1 MAQGRNILGRL
12 IDSIRSFLSGGSTPE
27 QTLQKSAKE
36 MMQTLE
42 LQANATSFAMARADE
57 VRRNLQSELD
67 NHEALRREAEN
78 FLAQGDEAAARR
90 LVGLQLQSGE
100 KIARL
105 KEEYAALQAEA
116 EQKVAEYRKSE
127 DDVRKRVEALPK
139 LQQEAQILR
148 EEEAIQ
154 KRLGAFDITSPQNEF
169 DRIEREL
176 DIKRKQIANRSLLT
190 ADPNAELDRRIQQA
204 IGQRKIDDAMEALRK
219 RVAEKGVIDAEFTEE
234 AAPDSVAEARRAREA
249 GSACQETGSSGLAL
263 RRGVCAW
270 RRSRWPAA
278 GCPLRAECVRPN

>member
-105 KEEYAALQAEA
+105 KEEYAGLQAEA

-154 KRLGAFDITSPQNEF
+154 KRLGAFDIASPQNEF

-176 DIKRKQIANRSLLT
+176 DIKRKQIANRGLLT
-190 ADPNAELDRRIQQA
+190 ADPNAELDRRIQQS

-234 AAPDSVAEARRAREA
+234 AASDSVAEAQKMLDAPRYQGLSLPTGDVREKQGA
-249 GSACQETGSSGLAL
+249 
-263 RRGVCAW
+263 
-270 RRSRWPAA
+270 P
-278 GCPLRAECVRPN
+278 VRKPEAQD